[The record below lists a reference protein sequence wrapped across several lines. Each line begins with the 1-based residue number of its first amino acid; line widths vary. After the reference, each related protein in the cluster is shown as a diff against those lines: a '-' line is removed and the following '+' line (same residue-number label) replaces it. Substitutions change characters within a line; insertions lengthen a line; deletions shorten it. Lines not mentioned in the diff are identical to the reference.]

1 MSLANV
7 HNKGENITFY
17 WKVLL
22 RLTFLCILTIQVG
35 NDCYASSNSQ
45 QEHPKVLLGII
56 NDSVIG
62 SLGRGQEGKYLGP
75 DDFLTVSSFLQVHY
89 KTWRAAIIY
98 NDITSRK
105 YHYRYD
111 LITTSLS
118 REWEYKGLKIVPK
131 IGMVWRDDFRG
142 DDVQNWFH
150 RLRGLPEVD
159 FPYLSDGLGLVGSVV
174 GSWETEVKSIKN
186 GLFTSTLEVHL
197 ASDLIPSRVTP
208 MLGYQTG
215 FWNDKVQLEL
225 LAGARFYLNQI
236 DNYSQFVRSG
246 PIWGGNLKTRIYKDL
261 YFDIGVALFS
271 VQNLENDPAYAD
283 REFNYIPQI
292 VSTISLNSAWY
303 RFYNFLEY

>member
-1 MSLANV
+1 
-7 HNKGENITFY
+7 
-17 WKVLL
+17 
-22 RLTFLCILTIQVG
+22 
-35 NDCYASSNSQ
+35 
-45 QEHPKVLLGII
+45 
-56 NDSVIG
+56 
-62 SLGRGQEGKYLGP
+62 
-75 DDFLTVSSFLQVHY
+75 
-89 KTWRAAIIY
+89 
-98 NDITSRK
+98 
-105 YHYRYD
+105 
-111 LITTSLS
+111 
-118 REWEYKGLKIVPK
+118 
-131 IGMVWRDDFRG
+131 
-142 DDVQNWFH
+142 
-150 RLRGLPEVD
+150 VD